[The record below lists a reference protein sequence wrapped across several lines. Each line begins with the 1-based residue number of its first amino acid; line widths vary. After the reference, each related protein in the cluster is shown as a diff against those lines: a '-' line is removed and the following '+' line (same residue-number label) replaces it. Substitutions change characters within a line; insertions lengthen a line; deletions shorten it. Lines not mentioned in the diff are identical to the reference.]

1 MIDKARLNESSVL
14 NSMPKR
20 QVTPTSFLI
29 QFTSEWTLI
38 ITFVGLITPFRHA
51 KLVERVGAP
60 LSEDVLAG
68 VHHFHTDDACRRIG
82 SVGKGSNFLGSGI
95 RRGRLSVMANSRR
108 RHRPQSRRC
117 HIRPDSRRSHNRRR
131 LRSLSFST

>member
-1 MIDKARLNESSVL
+1 MIGKARLDESSVL

-20 QVTPTSFLI
+20 QVTLASFSI

-117 HIRPDSRRSHNRRR
+117 HRPESRRSHNRRR
-131 LRSLSFST
+131 LRSLSFSA